1 MKSYIKQSLSIL
13 SLITALSVTV
23 ALSGCGSKSST
34 SSSATS
40 ASVVETTAE
49 NSQTVEVKSQKL
61 SEDDITIKDTVSN
74 DEDGAHAIT
83 ADGETASYSGRLGNR
98 GLQRR
103 SGQSE
108 RDEPDD

>member
-40 ASVVETTAE
+40 ASVVETTGHRL
-49 NSQTVEVKSQKL
+49 KRR
-61 SEDDITIKDTVSN
+61 
-74 DEDGAHAIT
+74 
-83 ADGETASYSGRLGNR
+83 GRSSRNYR
-98 GLQRR
+98 
-103 SGQSE
+103 
-108 RDEPDD
+108 

>member
-40 ASVVETTAE
+40 A
-49 NSQTVEVKSQKL
+49 
-61 SEDDITIKDTVSN
+61 
-74 DEDGAHAIT
+74 
-83 ADGETASYSGRLGNR
+83 
-98 GLQRR
+98 
-103 SGQSE
+103 
-108 RDEPDD
+108 